1 MSLFNGP
8 VSLSNVMIGGSR
20 ATSDELKVEICFF
33 FKKIFSIEKYREFS
47 FALVTLLPAVH
58 FLEQAFAGADFSTE
72 KFSAALSLIS
82 AALFQCPK
90 IAKFS
95 VAHFLNFCAISV
107 ALFQLPKVVKFSVA
121 HLQTSER
128 VQN

>member
-1 MSLFNGP
+1 MEVDQGL
-8 VSLSNVMIGGSR
+8 LSYITGIIEDILKSGSQGHVHSTTNISACTILCLR
-20 ATSDELKVEICFF
+20 
-33 FKKIFSIEKYREFS
+33 
-47 FALVTLLPAVH
+47 VTLLPAVH

-82 AALFQCPK
+82 AAPFQCPK